1 MRDVHVVEVLDSHA
15 NVFHEFS
22 GLALVECLFLLYA
35 LKELTTEH
43 TENETRCTLV
53 NGARH

>member
-15 NVFHEFS
+15 NVFHEFGS
-22 GLALVECLFLLYA
+22 LALVEGLLLLYA

-43 TENETRCTLV
+43 TEIETHFAL
-53 NGARH
+53 ARH